1 MRRRKDGLLVGK
13 VIDLALC
20 NEIMIRYFK
29 ITDPDPIFEHI
40 KPQKRDKI
48 KYLCTLVFITFHP
61 DP

>member
-48 KYLCTLVFITFHP
+48 KL
-61 DP
+61 